1 MVSYGEQQIVCRL
14 FWKHNLNPILRLDED
29 GRPLTTDNGNNIID
43 LHLDTIPFPEELAT
57 WLSNQVGVVRYGLF

>member
-1 MVSYGEQQIVCRL
+1 MCITELGHFPLPVEVVSYGEQQLCRL
-14 FWKHNLNPILRLDED
+14 FKKHNLNPILRLDED

-57 WLSNQVGVVRYGLF
+57 